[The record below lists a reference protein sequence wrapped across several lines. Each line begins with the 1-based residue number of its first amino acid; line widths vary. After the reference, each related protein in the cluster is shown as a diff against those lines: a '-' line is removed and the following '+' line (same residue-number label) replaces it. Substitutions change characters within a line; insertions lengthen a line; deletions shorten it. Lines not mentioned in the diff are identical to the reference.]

1 MSKQKKKLNFQTV
14 NTNNLFNEYLNKNIE
29 SINNNRNFIKPVNP
43 MKKGAVENDA
53 QDFLTKMV
61 NSPLFADRYNVMRGY
76 KASDAEVN
84 SYRNHMINNMNKV
97 QYWPTGVTYE
107 NKPWTEED
115 DYVGNY
121 NKLYSLP
128 KDEYNVDIMPDN
140 PQWDYEDKR
149 YRRQHMI
156 FREHDSPM
164 VTLHELSHASTN
176 ADGIPNQTYHPYS
189 TDPLKKEDVE
199 YYNSPDYRRS
209 TEHKAYL
216 DELRKYLYDNKI
228 YDATNKVFDE
238 SDYENLIKEN
248 EKLNE
253 KMKKDSN
260 NIELKYIKDAFD
272 KNILPFD
279 KEQTIRLFNSFVN
292 KDYNSDIQNAAM
304 GGMIKRKDGSY
315 SQRGLWD
322 NIRANKGSGKEP
334 TKEMLKQEKKI
345 KRNNLPKLL
354 LGGLPTGAAS
364 GLSGASGAG
373 GGMGSL
379 SNMNN
384 MPLSTANGP
393 LAGMMK
399 MLNGPLSPLMGMTM
413 NAVTNMTDAIVNPER
428 ERRPVLQNAAS
439 YTFDNGGT
447 VGNYMD
453 AFDAMVT
460 GGVVGGGPK
469 KKYIKVKGKRLA
481 TDSPEYK
488 EYYNQI
494 MADRAQ
500 GIYYNAEAPEVTIGA
515 KKMTKKEKKKAQE
528 ERYKMLEA
536 GFQAGTF
543 DGLDNQGNYIPFE
556 GGKPGIDGALNMA
569 VLDFM
574 NMGREDYVDGPLE
587 NVAEYIPLLGS
598 ALSTDDYTL
607 AKRDLQGENK
617 EGTFNNAID
626 MAGILPI
633 GKYGNVFKIPKYIEM
648 AADAAGLYG
657 TAKDLYQDNISPM
670 LLPNETA
677 RIPKGYDMNQKL
689 FDYQKNQSEIPQT
702 PVALKQK
709 RMGGMIDPSMYM
721 QQMMYGSYAQGGQVP
736 QNIPVEVEGQ
746 EMYEMPNGQM
756 GEFQGPSHENGGI
769 PVALP
774 EGTKVYSDRLKV
786 NGKTMAVRKDKREA
800 NIAKL
805 EKLLT
810 KNPNDKFVKEA
821 LKRQQETASLE
832 EQSDMAMQEQANQQQ
847 AQQEQAMMQEQ
858 MMGQLMQDP
867 AMMQQ
872 MGMMM
877 YGGKLANGTPPY
889 GVYGIPNPLPMINN
903 MVKQYNENINPP
915 YKNTI
920 PAGEGDVFTNFG
932 SYPDYYYK
940 KTGDQDNPRYSYFN
954 PKGKETTWT
963 DIPTT
968 HPAHSQLDN
977 YPNGLKYLNTQF
989 KTSMF
994 PSNGVIEEGL
1004 FGQPFTS
1011 TNPEVGSLSNSA
1023 YDIMGNQP
1031 KLDDK
1036 KKFPQA
1042 DLSIKA
1048 PEVTSISMSRLQPAG
1063 LNSVMALNPSEKYLG
1078 TENGFSVIGGKD
1090 DEMLVK
1096 GTKPEPPGVNPYD
1109 AMNNIMGNTFGNISR
1124 SKDPY
1129 INTKGGLIP
1138 NPFYNEVISD
1148 KLMPNEDPKKPNRFM
1163 NFLNNA
1169 VDQTGDFFSGIF
1181 DKSGK
1186 PKKEKGTNPNS
1197 NYDLTEGD
1205 RVGMAGTSVGMY
1217 GPAAMTMLNK
1227 MATPKNTNFFSTF
1240 GQDALR
1246 TQEEAEGLAGISK
1259 DEAYRKNLMR
1269 ANALRKQ
1276 LANSARG
1283 VNDIRSGQLSA
1294 ALTEQEGARG
1304 ILGNYLQGMAGL
1316 KGQRAQ
1322 LQQQIDQTR
1331 MGGEYQRDLADRQ
1344 DIDQY
1349 YTNLAENVANASNM
1363 MQKQGKDLN
1372 VAQYN
1377 KDVMALSKAY
1387 SKYGVYAVRDPRT
1400 GLLNLAQKDANGN
1413 VVYLTEDEVK
1423 ELPKATQTTT
1433 VKEDK

>member
-1 MSKQKKKLNFQTV
+1 MAKKL
-14 NTNNLFNEYLNKNIE
+14 
-29 SINNNRNFIKPVNP
+29 
-43 MKKGAVENDA
+43 
-53 QDFLTKMV
+53 
-61 NSPLFADRYNVMRGY
+61 
-76 KASDAEVN
+76 
-84 SYRNHMINNMNKV
+84 
-97 QYWPTGVTYE
+97 
-107 NKPWTEED
+107 
-115 DYVGNY
+115 
-121 NKLYSLP
+121 
-128 KDEYNVDIMPDN
+128 
-140 PQWDYEDKR
+140 
-149 YRRQHMI
+149 
-156 FREHDSPM
+156 
-164 VTLHELSHASTN
+164 
-176 ADGIPNQTYHPYS
+176 
-189 TDPLKKEDVE
+189 
-199 YYNSPDYRRS
+199 
-209 TEHKAYL
+209 
-216 DELRKYLYDNKI
+216 
-228 YDATNKVFDE
+228 
-238 SDYENLIKEN
+238 
-248 EKLNE
+248 
-253 KMKKDSN
+253 
-260 NIELKYIKDAFD
+260 
-272 KNILPFD
+272 
-279 KEQTIRLFNSFVN
+279 
-292 KDYNSDIQNAAM
+292 
-304 GGMIKRKDGSY
+304 IKRADGSY

-322 NIRANKGSGKEP
+322 NIRANKGSGKKP

-373 GGMGSL
+373 GGVGSL

-447 VGNYMD
+447 VG
-453 AFDAMVT
+453 
-460 GGVVGGGPK
+460 GPK
-469 KKYIKVKGKRLA
+469 KKYMKVKGKRLA

-500 GIYYNAEAPEVTIGA
+500 GIYYNAEAPEITIGA
-515 KKMTKKEKKKAQE
+515 KKMTDKERKELAYWRKKFNDPEWTPEKAREQQELEKQKKPKGG
-528 ERYKMLEA
+528 RMPVFKK
-536 GFQAGTF
+536 GFR
-543 DGLDNQGNYIPFE
+543 GLTDVPHSPLQQIVKDTHPIVKQLDYLGPLRPGGDFENMIQGNPLEPDSFTENILEIFPYANFYYGSDDFGQGFKNMFFE
-556 GGKPGIDGALNMA
+556 GN
-569 VLDFM
+569 
-574 NMGREDYVDGPLE
+574 
-587 NVAEYIPLLGS
+587 
-598 ALSTDDYTL
+598 T
-607 AKRDLQGENK
+607 
-617 EGTFNNAID
+617 EGTFNNALGMLSIVP
-626 MAGILPI
+626 AG
-633 GKYGNVFKIPKYIEM
+633 KAGNAFRIPQYLETIS
-648 AADAAGLYG
+648 DALQTTG
-657 TAKDLYQDNISPM
+657 TMKDIWEDNISPM
-670 LLPNETA
+670 FFQDKAKQTKPLTPMA
-677 RIPKGYDMNQKL
+677 G
-689 FDYQKNQSEIPQT
+689 SEDEY
-702 PVALKQK
+702 AY
-709 RMGGMIDPSMYM
+709 GGMIDPSMYM

-877 YGGKLANGTPPY
+877 YGGKLNKLANGGEPTPINPLPIKQIYDLRYPNKTIDIPY
-889 GVYGIPNPLPMINN
+889 NERFGGMYNNKPFTQEMFPLNNNIPNPFPPYNPFTPEEWETMTNTEFIEGEGFPLTGHNINSSFTN
-903 MVKQYNENINPP
+903 PDELNKFYDAKLKDVNTLNRKSSLVPTVKNNYLEEMADLAQRASGSRGTAFTYYPNDYDGRDKQYPSVVTFGGKSMHSYTNKAKPITTSNIDSNVTEPEKVSAVLNSKTKVADTNPP
-915 YKNTI
+915 FLTEEQLNKYAYSGEPCEPGFVKDASGNCV
-920 PAGEGDVFTNFG
+920 PAPREVSGVDINKAFRKGG
-932 SYPDYYYK
+932 
-940 KTGDQDNPRYSYFN
+940 TGQ
-954 PKGKETTWT
+954 
-963 DIPTT
+963 I
-968 HPAHSQLDN
+968 
-977 YPNGLKYLNTQF
+977 
-989 KTSMF
+989 
-994 PSNGVIEEGL
+994 
-1004 FGQPFTS
+1004 
-1011 TNPEVGSLSNSA
+1011 
-1023 YDIMGNQP
+1023 
-1031 KLDDK
+1031 
-1036 KKFPQA
+1036 
-1042 DLSIKA
+1042 
-1048 PEVTSISMSRLQPAG
+1048 
-1063 LNSVMALNPSEKYLG
+1063 
-1078 TENGFSVIGGKD
+1078 
-1090 DEMLVK
+1090 
-1096 GTKPEPPGVNPYD
+1096 EPPGVNPYD
-1109 AMNNIMGNTFGNISR
+1109 VMNNIMGNTFGNIAL

-1129 INTKGGLIP
+1129 FNTKGGMMP
-1138 NPFYNEVISD
+1138 NLLYNEVIGN
-1148 KLMPNEDPKKPNRFM
+1148 KMLPEEDPKKPNKFM
-1163 NFLNNA
+1163 NFLNKA
-1169 VDQTGDFFSGIF
+1169 VDQTGDFFTGML

-1186 PKKEKGTNPNS
+1186 PKKSKGANTTTNPNS

-1227 MATPKNTNFFSTF
+1227 MATPKNINFFSTF

-1413 VVYLTEDEVK
+1413 VVYLSEDEVK

>member
-1 MSKQKKKLNFQTV
+1 MSKQKKKNSNNKFNTKLNPLEFESFNKHAGLFSSLLNDKIDYDTQGFYKDIY
-14 NTNNLFNEYLNKNIE
+14 NTYKGDFNAITTALTPGSETEHIGFDKYKKPNHPTFSKE
-29 SINNNRNFIKPVNP
+29 SKYYIPLLRNAGTWEDNYFNAANRNI
-43 MKKGAVENDA
+43 
-53 QDFLTKMV
+53 
-61 NSPLFADRYNVMRGY
+61 R
-76 KASDAEVN
+76 
-84 SYRNHMINNMNKV
+84 NMNKG
-97 QYWPTGVTYE
+97 YG
-107 NKPWTEED
+107 
-115 DYVGNY
+115 
-121 NKLYSLP
+121 
-128 KDEYNVDIMPDN
+128 
-140 PQWDYEDKR
+140 
-149 YRRQHMI
+149 
-156 FREHDSPM
+156 SPM
-164 VTLHELSHASTN
+164 NYMQWAEDYDAN
-176 ADGIPNQTYHPYS
+176 GIP
-189 TDPLKKEDVE
+189 DVGLKQ
-199 YYNSPDYRRS
+199 RG
-209 TEHKAYL
+209 
-216 DELRKYLYDNKI
+216 KI
-228 YDATNKVFDE
+228 
-238 SDYENLIKEN
+238 LIQ
-248 EKLNE
+248 
-253 KMKKDSN
+253 
-260 NIELKYIKDAFD
+260 
-272 KNILPFD
+272 P
-279 KEQTIRLFNSFVN
+279 EQ
-292 KDYNSDIQNAAM
+292 KAM

-322 NIRANKGSGKEP
+322 NIRANKGSGKKP
-334 TKEMLKQEKKI
+334 TKEMLAQEKKI
-345 KRNNLPKLL
+345 KKKMAVGGVINPNPIDPPNYKDRLQQYLSLSPEYRNMFTARSPLEYGLSTNGLDAGMYFNPMTNMPGMYGALNLNKKGFNLGAEKRIGLGENTTDINAGYGNDKFNVSGNLKRGTQGNEFGFSAGYNTPNLNIDASYSNAGGMPNVNANVGFNKNNFRGGLGYEYSGGNRLTGNVGYSKDAYDFGVSGMYSPTDSNINANLNYKLGTRKKQKTEPIPLAFNTPEEIQMIKESVNIDSKEAAGPPKKANGGKITNNMKKKKTKTLPLDNNLPKAFLGAI
-354 LGGLPTGAAS
+354 LGGLPTGAAG

-373 GGMGSL
+373 GGVGSL

-384 MPLSTANGP
+384 MSLSTAGGP
-393 LAGMMK
+393 LGGVMK

-439 YTFDNGGT
+439 YTFDNGGI
-447 VGNYMD
+447 V
-453 AFDAMVT
+453 
-460 GGVVGGGPK
+460 GGPK
-469 KKYIKVKGKRLA
+469 KKYVKVKGKRLA

-488 EYYNQI
+488 EYYDQM

-569 VLDFM
+569 VLDFI

-598 ALSTDDYTL
+598 ALSVDDYTL
-607 AKRDLQGENK
+607 AKRDLKGENK

-633 GKYGNVFKIPKYIEM
+633 GKYGNLFKIPKYIEM

-677 RIPKGYDMNQKL
+677 RIPKDYDMNQKL
-689 FDYQKNQSEIPQT
+689 FDYQKNQSKTPQIPM
-702 PVALKQK
+702 VGLEDEYAY
-709 RMGGMIDPSMYM
+709 GGMIDPSMYM

-786 NGKTMAVRKDKREA
+786 NGKTMADRKDKRER

-858 MMGQLMQDP
+858 MMAGLMQDP

-877 YGGKLANGTPPY
+877 YGGKLNKYAYGGEPCEPGFVKDASGNCVPAPREVSGVDINKAFRKGGT
-889 GVYGIPNPLPMINN
+889 
-903 MVKQYNENINPP
+903 
-915 YKNTI
+915 
-920 PAGEGDVFTNFG
+920 
-932 SYPDYYYK
+932 
-940 KTGDQDNPRYSYFN
+940 
-954 PKGKETTWT
+954 
-963 DIPTT
+963 
-968 HPAHSQLDN
+968 
-977 YPNGLKYLNTQF
+977 
-989 KTSMF
+989 
-994 PSNGVIEEGL
+994 
-1004 FGQPFTS
+1004 GQ
-1011 TNPEVGSLSNSA
+1011 
-1023 YDIMGNQP
+1023 I
-1031 KLDDK
+1031 
-1036 KKFPQA
+1036 
-1042 DLSIKA
+1042 
-1048 PEVTSISMSRLQPAG
+1048 
-1063 LNSVMALNPSEKYLG
+1063 
-1078 TENGFSVIGGKD
+1078 
-1090 DEMLVK
+1090 
-1096 GTKPEPPGVNPYD
+1096 EPPGVNPYD
-1109 AMNNIMGNTFGNISR
+1109 VMSDIMGNTFGNISR

-1138 NPFYNEVISD
+1138 NPLYNEVISD
-1148 KLMPNEDPKKPNRFM
+1148 KLMPNEDPKKPKKPNKFM
-1163 NFLNNA
+1163 NWLNNA
-1169 VDQTGDFFSGIF
+1169 LDDTGDFFTGMFSGN
-1181 DKSGK
+1181 GK
-1186 PKKEKGTNPNS
+1186 PKKEKSAKTAINPEDTYN
-1197 NYDLTEGD
+1197 LTEGD
-1205 RVGMAGTSVGMY
+1205 RTGMFGTSVGMY
-1217 GPAAMTMLNK
+1217 GPAAMTMLNR
-1227 MATPKNTNFFSTF
+1227 METPKNINFFSTF

-1283 VNDIRSGQLSA
+1283 VGDIRSGQLSA
-1294 ALTEQEGARG
+1294 ELAEQEGARG
-1304 ILGNYLQGMAGL
+1304 ILTNYLQGMSGL

-1363 MQKQGKDLN
+1363 IQKQGRDLN
-1372 VAQYN
+1372 VVQYN
-1377 KDVMALSKAY
+1377 KDIMALSKAY

-1413 VVYLTEDEVK
+1413 VVYLSEDEVK
-1423 ELPKATQTTT
+1423 QLPKGTQTTT

>member
-1 MSKQKKKLNFQTV
+1 MAKKL
-14 NTNNLFNEYLNKNIE
+14 
-29 SINNNRNFIKPVNP
+29 
-43 MKKGAVENDA
+43 
-53 QDFLTKMV
+53 
-61 NSPLFADRYNVMRGY
+61 
-76 KASDAEVN
+76 
-84 SYRNHMINNMNKV
+84 
-97 QYWPTGVTYE
+97 
-107 NKPWTEED
+107 
-115 DYVGNY
+115 
-121 NKLYSLP
+121 
-128 KDEYNVDIMPDN
+128 
-140 PQWDYEDKR
+140 
-149 YRRQHMI
+149 
-156 FREHDSPM
+156 
-164 VTLHELSHASTN
+164 
-176 ADGIPNQTYHPYS
+176 
-189 TDPLKKEDVE
+189 
-199 YYNSPDYRRS
+199 
-209 TEHKAYL
+209 
-216 DELRKYLYDNKI
+216 
-228 YDATNKVFDE
+228 
-238 SDYENLIKEN
+238 
-248 EKLNE
+248 
-253 KMKKDSN
+253 
-260 NIELKYIKDAFD
+260 
-272 KNILPFD
+272 
-279 KEQTIRLFNSFVN
+279 
-292 KDYNSDIQNAAM
+292 
-304 GGMIKRKDGSY
+304 IKRADGSY

-322 NIRANKGSGKEP
+322 NIRANKGSGKKP

-354 LGGLPTGAAS
+354 LGGLPTGAAG

-373 GGMGSL
+373 GGVGSL

-384 MPLSTANGP
+384 MLLSTAGGP
-393 LAGMMK
+393 LGGMMK

-447 VGNYMD
+447 VG
-453 AFDAMVT
+453 
-460 GGVVGGGPK
+460 GPK

-488 EYYNQI
+488 EYYDQI

-500 GIYYNAEAPEVTIGA
+500 GIYYNAEVPEVTIGA
-515 KKMTKKEKKKAQE
+515 KKMTDKERKELAYWRKKFNDPEWTPEKAREQQEFEKQKKPKGG
-528 ERYKMLEA
+528 RMPVFKK
-536 GFQAGTF
+536 GFR
-543 DGLDNQGNYIPFE
+543 GLTDVPHSPLQQIVKDTHPIVKQLDFSGPLRPGGDFENMIQGNPLEPDSFTENVLEIFPYANFYYGSDDFGQGFKNMFFE
-556 GGKPGIDGALNMA
+556 GN
-569 VLDFM
+569 
-574 NMGREDYVDGPLE
+574 
-587 NVAEYIPLLGS
+587 
-598 ALSTDDYTL
+598 T
-607 AKRDLQGENK
+607 
-617 EGTFNNAID
+617 EGTFNNALGMLSIAP
-626 MAGILPI
+626 AG
-633 GKYGNVFKIPKYIEM
+633 KAGNAFRIPQYLETVS
-648 AADAAGLYG
+648 DALQTTG
-657 TAKDLYQDNISPM
+657 TMKDIWEDNISPM
-670 LLPNETA
+670 FFQDKTKPL
-677 RIPKGYDMNQKL
+677 
-689 FDYQKNQSEIPQT
+689 T
-702 PVALKQK
+702 PIAGSGDEYAY
-709 RMGGMIDPSMYM
+709 GGMIDPSMYM
-721 QQMMYGSYAQGGQVP
+721 QQMMYGSYAMGGQVP

-858 MMGQLMQDP
+858 MMASLMQDP

-877 YGGKLANGTPPY
+877 YGGKLNKYAYGGEPCEPGFVKDASGNCVPAPREVSGVDINKAFRKGGT
-889 GVYGIPNPLPMINN
+889 
-903 MVKQYNENINPP
+903 
-915 YKNTI
+915 
-920 PAGEGDVFTNFG
+920 
-932 SYPDYYYK
+932 
-940 KTGDQDNPRYSYFN
+940 
-954 PKGKETTWT
+954 
-963 DIPTT
+963 
-968 HPAHSQLDN
+968 
-977 YPNGLKYLNTQF
+977 
-989 KTSMF
+989 
-994 PSNGVIEEGL
+994 
-1004 FGQPFTS
+1004 GQ
-1011 TNPEVGSLSNSA
+1011 
-1023 YDIMGNQP
+1023 I
-1031 KLDDK
+1031 
-1036 KKFPQA
+1036 
-1042 DLSIKA
+1042 
-1048 PEVTSISMSRLQPAG
+1048 
-1063 LNSVMALNPSEKYLG
+1063 
-1078 TENGFSVIGGKD
+1078 
-1090 DEMLVK
+1090 
-1096 GTKPEPPGVNPYD
+1096 EPPGVNPYD
-1109 AMNNIMGNTFGNISR
+1109 VMSDIMGNTFGNIAL

-1129 INTKGGLIP
+1129 INTKGGMIP
-1138 NPFYNEVISD
+1138 NPLYNEVIGN
-1148 KLMPNEDPKKPNRFM
+1148 KMLPEEDPKKPNKFM

-1169 VDQTGDFFSGIF
+1169 VNQTGDFFTEIF

-1186 PKKEKGTNPNS
+1186 PKKSKGANPNS

-1217 GPAAMTMLNK
+1217 GPAAMTMLNR
-1227 MATPKNTNFFSTF
+1227 METPKNTNFFSTF

-1304 ILGNYLQGMAGL
+1304 ILGNYLQGMSGL

-1363 MQKQGKDLN
+1363 MQKQGRDLN

-1423 ELPKATQTTT
+1423 ELPKATQTPQVTPAFSLDYG
-1433 VKEDK
+1433 KQ